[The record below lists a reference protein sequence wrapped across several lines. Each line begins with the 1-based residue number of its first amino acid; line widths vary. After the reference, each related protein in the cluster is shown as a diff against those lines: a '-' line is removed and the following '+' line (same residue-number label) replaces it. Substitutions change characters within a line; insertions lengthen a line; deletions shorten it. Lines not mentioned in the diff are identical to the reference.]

1 MRNVN
6 RTVTALLGALVM
18 ALAGL
23 APSATAAPT
32 GQTADTKL
40 LCQYQIEHNKVSGS
54 CNGDSQYG
62 SLAGPFSGKVK
73 VHGHGAGTMKL
84 KLAGVT
90 RSMDGASGTLH
101 GTFSG
106 HSFCGA
112 TAYGSFH
119 VSLGVI
125 SISGTLVATSG

>member
-6 RTVTALLGALVM
+6 RTFIALLGALVL

-23 APSATAAPT
+23 APSATAATT

-40 LCQYQIEHNKVSGS
+40 LCQYQIEHNKLSGN

-84 KLAGVT
+84 KLAGLA
-90 RSMDGASGTLH
+90 RSTDGASGTLH
-101 GTFSG
+101 GTFNG
-106 HSFCGA
+106 HSFCGG
-112 TAYGSFH
+112 TAYGSFD

-125 SISGTLVATSG
+125 NISGTLVATSG